1 MNGTPPKPPQSAD
14 KWRKKRDDARQK
26 KQDLDSDVATATTV
40 PLKNVFATLA
50 PSTAERIKRMQD
62 KAAPSS
68 PPPPPPPRRSIDP
81 AACARREA
89 RVASLVRS
97 SRDAGL
103 SLIHI

>member
-50 PSTAERIKRMQD
+50 PTTAERIKRMQK
-62 KAAPSS
+62 KAAPS
-68 PPPPPPPRRSIDP
+68 R
-81 AACARREA
+81 
-89 RVASLVRS
+89 
-97 SRDAGL
+97 
-103 SLIHI
+103 